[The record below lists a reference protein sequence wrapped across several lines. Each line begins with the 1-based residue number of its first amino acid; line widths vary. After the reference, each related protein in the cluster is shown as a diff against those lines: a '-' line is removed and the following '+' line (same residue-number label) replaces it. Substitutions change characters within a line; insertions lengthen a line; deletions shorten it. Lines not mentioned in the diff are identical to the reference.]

1 MSYDIPSVSELEA
14 VQLLNKHYAEVI
26 TSKKDGIASG
36 LDITRTTNPITGVTR
51 RTLYKILDDAQA
63 EHDAQI
69 SAHEAEHDVQIS
81 AHEAEHDVQISAHEA
96 EHDAQMQSFE
106 NDFDGRLA
114 GIAFTRVGSFT
125 TGATLTDM
133 RQVLVWEVS
142 QGGDGHEYGWAGA
155 FPKAVAAGATPAT
168 SGGIGAGAWVDRT
181 DVTLRS
187 EITPSV
193 IESLRR
199 SYAEA
204 GYTLVA
210 GSFEAGGTLV
220 NANDVLLQ
228 ERTGKAFS
236 GPAGTVAAGT
246 NPASG
251 GFVDRSL
258 RNWVQGGVSSPYQ
271 TYIYRHPNTPTLS
284 VYSVAPQPMGA
295 APDFS
300 IFTQIGSIE
309 VDTFVQLQALSVP
322 DGVKIKMNGYY
333 NKGDVD
339 QHPGFTVVA
348 DTTLYK
354 DNFGA
359 VVQLASGNYAVI
371 NSRSEVR
378 ATWMGVRTDP
388 SYDNRERLVALG
400 RATRNASALLDIRGA
415 IHTSPVEYAY
425 NSNLRG
431 MESRGTQ
438 IKIYPLF
445 PTPTQETYLFS
456 DEYNPNTQ
464 TRDNNF
470 FVTRS
475 TFSIRPERRKNIG
488 AYHFKAGG
496 GSRLESLYIVDGG
509 EGAATLLMSGTGA
522 SPSVTVESCWIGVT
536 VRDGVSHN
544 RNGVEI
550 VSSYSVIFNQCTFDY
565 LSDDRRMVNGVAV
578 DNGNN
583 DLTGG
588 FAVYIRSCEGLTF
601 QSANGE
607 GNKKPFR
614 IGNSVTVTISGG
626 AFYRRSLNYSPSD
639 EPDFFITL
647 DDNSE
652 ITTPHIEKSM
662 ISGYKES
669 RGGGVMRTI
678 NGGVLPVARQNEVYV
693 GLYSPGQSAFQN
705 VRTLQMVGK
714 GSSVQAGVIGL
725 LTQTFGKMVLSENVP
740 PNTDASFD
748 SKLNGAGM
756 LIVTYQRISDN
767 AFYGET
773 QTYAYVG
780 HNDSGVLTKLA
791 GASTNASYTA
801 LNVSTFDSSNRRFIR
816 VSVAS
821 KPWSAT
827 VSVFFIGCEY
837 LL

>member
-1 MSYDIPSVSELEA
+1 MSTRYNTQNPIESDDVRDMSDNAKNLDIFSNSSELSFDDR
-14 VQLLNKHYAEVI
+14 L
-26 TSKKDGIASG
+26 GIERKTIHGMNS
-36 LDITRTTNPITGVTR
+36 
-51 RTLYKILDDAQA
+51 
-63 EHDAQI
+63 EFDAQI
-69 SAHEAEHDVQIS
+69 LN
-81 AHEAEHDVQISAHEA
+81 
-96 EHDAQMQSFE
+96 M
-106 NDFDGRLA
+106 G
-114 GIAFTRVGSFT
+114 FTRVGTFLS
-125 TGATLTDM
+125 GATLTNP
-133 RQVLVWEVS
+133 RQTLLWGIAD
-142 QGGDGHEYGWAGA
+142 GGDGQEYGWSGT
-155 FPKAVAAGATPAT
+155 FPKIVPPGSTPSST
-168 SGGIGAGAWVDRT
+168 GGIAVGSWMSRFDPELKVQVR
-181 DVTLRS
+181 
-187 EITPSV
+187 
-193 IESLRR
+193 ESLRR

-204 GYTLVA
+204 GHNLVA

-228 ERTGKAFS
+228 ESTGKGFS

-251 GFVDRSL
+251 GFVA
-258 RNWVQGGVSSPYQ
+258 VSSNAWRQGETSIPYQ
-271 TYIYRHPNTPTLS
+271 IYSYQPTGVGGNKTCHMIH
-284 VYSVAPQPMGA
+284 VYSTSAAVMGA
-295 APDFS
+295 EPDLSTF
-300 IFTQIGSIE
+300 IQVGSVE
-309 VDTFVQLQALSVP
+309 VDTFAQLQALDVP
-322 DGVKIKMNGYY
+322 TGVKISMNGYY
-333 NKGDVD
+333 AKGDINS
-339 QHPGFTVVA
+339 HPGFTVVA
-348 DTTLYK
+348 TTTFYL

-359 VVQLASGNYAVI
+359 VVLLASGNYAVL
-371 NSRSEVR
+371 NDRSEIR
-378 ATWMGVRTDP
+378 ATWMGIR
-388 SYDNRERLVALG
+388 SGSAYDNNSRLVALG
-400 RATRNASALLDIRGA
+400 QATRGASAILDIRGA
-415 IHTSPVEYAY
+415 IYTSPFEYAY
-425 NSNLRG
+425 DSNLRG
-431 MESRGTQ
+431 LESRATQ
-438 IKIYPLF
+438 IRIYPLY
-445 PTPTQETYLFS
+445 PDPGVETYLFA
-456 DEYNPNTQ
+456 DQYNPLLP

-475 TFSIRPERRKNIG
+475 TFAIRPEKRKNIG
-488 AYHFKAGG
+488 AYHFRAGG
-496 GSRLESLYIVDGG
+496 GSKLESMYIVDGG
-509 EGAATLLMSGTGA
+509 EGAATLLMTGAGA
-522 SPSVTVESCWIGVT
+522 SPSVTVESCWIGVS
-536 VRDGVSHN
+536 VRDGTSHN

-550 VSSYSVIFNQCTFDY
+550 NSSYSVIFNQCTFDY

-652 ITTPHIEKSM
+652 ITAPHIEKSM

-669 RGGGVMRTI
+669 TGGGVMRTI

-714 GSSVQAGVIGL
+714 GSSVQAGVIGR
-725 LTQTFGKMVLSENVP
+725 LTQTFGKLVLSENVP
-740 PNTDASFD
+740 TNTDASFD

-780 HNDSGVLTKLA
+780 HNDSGVLTQLA

-801 LNVSTFDSSNRRFIR
+801 LNVSTVDSSNRRFIR